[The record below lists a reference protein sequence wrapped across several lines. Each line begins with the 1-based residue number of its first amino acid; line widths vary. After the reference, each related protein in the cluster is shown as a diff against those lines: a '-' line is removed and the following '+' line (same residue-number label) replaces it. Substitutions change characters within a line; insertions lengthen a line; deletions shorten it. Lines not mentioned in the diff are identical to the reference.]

1 MESNEKIET
10 HENYESKYK
19 LLLEENTKLQGRLK
33 NYTNIQQE
41 LISANYIIDK
51 QLDSYK
57 KLNYYIKKI
66 VESESLERFKNIILE
81 VLVDVFSVE
90 SSMVVFIDN
99 NQKSYY
105 TEGLEK
111 KEFNLDAIFTDIE
124 RITLNNDVKKPI
136 YLNQNQIKEHPALG
150 NFQRIL
156 LRKFK
161 SKADGYK
168 FFIVGFVS
176 KKRSFNYDKLNSEE
190 LLMFDNFSEQ
200 MHSILKH
207 RMTRNTLLTEKE
219 KYGNII
225 ANMNL
230 GLLEVD
236 NNENILMLNQSF
248 SKMSG
253 YTINELIGKSAS
265 ETLLNIKGRHKM
277 AKHNA
282 LRQQNKSS
290 VYEMEVITKQNKK
303 QTWLISG
310 APNYNSNGDVIGSI
324 GIHLDITEQKR
335 LETQKEKLLKQLKRS
350 NEELEEYAH
359 IVSHDLKSPLRNVSA
374 LASWIKSDNI
384 DNLKVESV
392 EHFEHLELTLEKMES
407 LISGVLEFAS
417 VAENSKDIEKT
428 NLQELIKDL
437 IRTLHI
443 PKHIHIKIKKQ
454 LPIVKGDAV
463 KLLQIFQNIISNA
476 IEYIDK
482 PKGLIVIDYIEKKYE
497 YEFSISDNGM
507 GIDEKYFE
515 KIFKIFNSLHKNR
528 KHSGVG
534 LSIVKKI
541 LDLYNCTI
549 NIKSTLG
556 EGTTVY
562 FTLKK

>member
-1 MESNEKIET
+1 
-10 HENYESKYK
+10 
-19 LLLEENTKLQGRLK
+19 
-33 NYTNIQQE
+33 
-41 LISANYIIDK
+41 
-51 QLDSYK
+51 
-57 KLNYYIKKI
+57 
-66 VESESLERFKNIILE
+66 
-81 VLVDVFSVE
+81 
-90 SSMVVFIDN
+90 
-99 NQKSYY
+99 
-105 TEGLEK
+105 
-111 KEFNLDAIFTDIE
+111 
-124 RITLNNDVKKPI
+124 
-136 YLNQNQIKEHPALG
+136 
-150 NFQRIL
+150 
-156 LRKFK
+156 
-161 SKADGYK
+161 
-168 FFIVGFVS
+168 
-176 KKRSFNYDKLNSEE
+176 
-190 LLMFDNFSEQ
+190 
-200 MHSILKH
+200 
-207 RMTRNTLLTEKE
+207 MTRNTLLTEKE